1 MFWASVSGNRGERTR
16 ELFSEVA
23 GPDGVKAAQRGLLAG
38 GEEPIRGLM
47 LTLRRQGY
55 KDS

>member
-38 GEEPIRGLM
+38 GEEPIRGLI